1 MKFARP
7 VACCTTMWVAPLP
20 VPVVPSIPSR
30 NDDRT
35 TIRTSTRTIEAIVK
49 KARIFL
55 RKTFFQMK
63 RKYFTASPRV
73 PRSLDDRRRLRRQ
86 HPLVQ
91 MELPVGPSRG
101 PRVVRHHDD
110 RLVVLLVQAVEQDED
125 LLGALRV
132 QVPGRLVGHQD
143 ERIGDDGPRDGY
155 ALLLPARE
163 LAGVM
168 VHRVG
173 PPARQVGLAH
183 RRDVAA
189 VDAEASLRRDVD
201 AGDQVEQGRLP
212 RAGGPHQG
220 DELPLVDLEVDVLQD
235 GDLEGV
241 PAVDLGDML
250 DGDQRMRHVP
260 SCVTGVTYLPT
271 FTFMPLARGWP
282 AALATRASPPSSPS
296 LISAVASLWRPTTT
310 GWNTTRSSLIRKTPV
325 RPSFSARALFGTST
339 RVRADCPA
347 VGAEVKLTRADRS
360 GRIRSSGS
368 RKATLTLTVPFCRSA
383 DGMTCLRYPL

>member
-20 VPVVPSIPSR
+20 VPVVPSIASR
-30 NDDRT
+30 SEEST
-35 TIRTSTRTIEAIVK
+35 TIRTSTSTIEAIVR

-73 PRSLDDRRRLRRQ
+73 PRTLDDSGRLRRQ

-91 MELPVGPSRG
+91 VELPVGAPRG

-110 RLVVLLVQAVEQDED
+110 RLVVLVIQAVEQDED

-132 QVPGRLVGHQD
+132 EVPGRLVGHQD
-143 ERIGDDGPRDGY
+143 ERIGDDGPRDGH

-168 VHRVG
+168 VHPVGQADDRERRAHVLVALPARQFREQEGELDVLEAGEDRDQVVELEDEPDRVG
-173 PPARQVGLAH
+173 PPPRQVGLAH

-189 VDAEASLRRDVD
+189 VDAETPLRRHVD
-201 AGDQVEQGRLP
+201 SGDQVEQGRLP

-220 DELPLVDLEVDVLQD
+220 DELPLVVLEVDVLQD

-260 SCVTGVTYLPT
+260 SCVTMVTYLPT

-296 LISAVASLWRPTTT
+296 LISAVASVWRQTTT
-310 GWNTTRSSLIRKTPV
+310 GWNT
-325 RPSFSARALFGTST
+325 
-339 RVRADCPA
+339 
-347 VGAEVKLTRADRS
+347 
-360 GRIRSSGS
+360 
-368 RKATLTLTVPFCRSA
+368 
-383 DGMTCLRYPL
+383 